1 MKTPKVGRNESC
13 PCASGK
19 KYKHCCGKPS
29 AASNKSSSKLIMLVV
44 VGLLV
49 LGTIGFVRALATSE
63 PTDTPAAVWSP
74 EHGHYH

>member
-1 MKTPKVGRNESC
+1 MKTPKVGRNDSC

-29 AASNKSSSKLIMLVV
+29 AANNNSRSKLIMLGVG
-44 VGLLV
+44 GLLA
-49 LGTIGFVRALATSE
+49 LGTIGFVRALTTSE
-63 PTDTPAAVWSP
+63 PSDTPAAVWSP

>member
-1 MKTPKVGRNESC
+1 MKTPKVGRNERC
-13 PCASGK
+13 PCDSGK
-19 KYKHCCGKPS
+19 KYKHCCGKTS
-29 AASNKSSSKLIMLVV
+29 AAGNNSRSKLIMLVV
-44 VGLLV
+44 GGLLA